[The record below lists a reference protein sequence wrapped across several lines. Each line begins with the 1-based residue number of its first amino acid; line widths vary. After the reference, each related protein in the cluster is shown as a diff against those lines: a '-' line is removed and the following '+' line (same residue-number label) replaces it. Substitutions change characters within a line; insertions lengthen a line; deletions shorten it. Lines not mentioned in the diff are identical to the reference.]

1 MPLSPFHLGP
11 AILLG
16 LIILRYVDLPTLII
30 ANVIIDIEPMF
41 ILLFNLD
48 FTHHQFLHTFLG
60 GTLVVFTLTWI
71 MKKVRIK
78 FSPLLSFFKIEQKAS
93 LKSILVAASSGIYMH
108 ILLDSRIYMDIRPFY
123 PLEVNP
129 FLNGILS
136 SVIDV
141 YMFCIWSFIGGII
154 VYTIRLVMLKIMSIN
169 MVK

>member
-30 ANVIIDIEPMF
+30 ASVIVDIEPMF
-41 ILLFNLD
+41 IILFNLD
-48 FTHHQFLHTFLG
+48 VTHHQFLHTFLG
-60 GTLVVFTLTWI
+60 GTLVVFILTWI
-71 MKKVRIK
+71 MKKIRIK

-93 LKSILVAASSGIYMH
+93 LRSIFLAALSGIYIH

-129 FLNGILS
+129 FLNRNVS
-136 SVIDV
+136 SVIGV
-141 YMFCIWSFIGGII
+141 YMFCIWSFIGGVF
-154 VYTIRLVMLKIMSIN
+154 VYAIQLVLIKRNPMNRSK
-169 MVK
+169 